1 MLYFNQMVEV
11 KRRFVA
17 IDRILGAKKGKS
29 RTLSEDTDNEFMWL
43 QIRKIIELVTYSAIA
58 SDLER
63 YSALRAQTNGR
74 VEDDQKATK
83 ILNRLSGINPK
94 FMPAPL
100 GNMVQQRDGSK
111 HFEGLEEAKQATLN
125 RFTDLFNEASEHL
138 HTPNPY
144 GADAQTLEQTQREG
158 SRARVIEAFEY
169 LKTALW
175 SHFKMGLEFKS
186 GDDPKA
192 LDEFKGGYIVSFNKL
207 EETGVITM
215 MLAQRKDEVPY
226 PLPPDNDA

>member
-1 MLYFNQMVEV
+1 
-11 KRRFVA
+11 VA

-63 YSALRAQTNGR
+63 YSALRAQTKGK
-74 VEDDQKATK
+74 VEADQKATK

-100 GNMVQQRDGSK
+100 GNMVRQPDGSK

-125 RFTDLFNEASEHL
+125 GFTDLFNEASEHL

-158 SRARVIEAFEY
+158 SRARIVEAFQY

-175 SHFKMGLEFKS
+175 SHYKMGLEFKS

-207 EETGVITM
+207 AETGVVTM
-215 MLAQRKDEVPY
+215 MLARRKDEVPY
-226 PLPPDNDA
+226 PLPPDNDAKGRR

>member
-17 IDRILGAKKGKS
+17 ISRILGAKKGKP

-63 YSALRAQTNGR
+63 YSALRALSNGK

-83 ILNRLSGINPK
+83 ILNRLSGINPR

-100 GNMVQQRDGSK
+100 GNMAQQPDGSK
-111 HFEGLEEAKQATLN
+111 HFEGLEEAKQATLH
-125 RFTDLFNEASEHL
+125 RFTGIFNEASKHL

-144 GADAQTLEQTQREG
+144 GADAQALEQTQRVG
-158 SRARVIEAFEY
+158 SRAHVIEALEY

-192 LDEFKGGYIVSFNKL
+192 LDEFKGCYIVNFNKP
-207 EETGVITM
+207 EETGMVSM
-215 MLAQRKDEVPY
+215 MLAERKDAFP
-226 PLPPDNDA
+226 